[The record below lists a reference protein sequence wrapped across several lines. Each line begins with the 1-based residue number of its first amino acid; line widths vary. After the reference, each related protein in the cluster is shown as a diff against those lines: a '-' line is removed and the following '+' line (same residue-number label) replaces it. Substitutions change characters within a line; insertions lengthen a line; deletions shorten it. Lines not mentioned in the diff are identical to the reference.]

1 MDAKRSLE
9 QRLQTMAL
17 VSQNFQHPDTLRDLR
32 QMTHVLVRGLLAAVV
47 QLRQGTYGTDAL
59 VNAATVDL
67 LVEEERALAEW
78 AVGEVRNHLA
88 TWCAPGT
95 ADAYTDEAM
104 QPLARESLEAY
115 VDMVHE
121 EAAEEALKEA
131 RAWGRAETRAAE
143 IEAILAIE
151 RRQN

>member
-1 MDAKRSLE
+1 
-9 QRLQTMAL
+9 
-17 VSQNFQHPDTLRDLR
+17 
-32 QMTHVLVRGLLAAVV
+32 MTRVLVRGLLAAVV

-78 AVGEVRNHLA
+78 AVCEVRNHLA
-88 TWCAPGT
+88 TWGAPGT

-104 QPLARESLEAY
+104 QTLTPESLQAY
-115 VDMVHE
+115 ADDMQ
-121 EAAEEALKEA
+121 EAAEAAALAEAQA
-131 RAWGRAETRAAE
+131 CGRAETRAAE
-143 IEAILAIE
+143 IEALLAIE